1 MPWLMILRKGFI
13 YIPLPMF
20 FGIILWI
27 LLLPVAVLVYIGA
40 ALLKSAGI
48 SIKSFVIPFYFL
60 LPKIYFSLKGLKISV
75 RSKSETMEIKII

>member
-1 MPWLMILRKGFI
+1 MPWLMILRKGYI

-27 LLLPVAVLVYIGA
+27 LLLPLAVLVYIGA
-40 ALLKSAGI
+40 VLLKFVGI

-60 LPKIYFSLKGLKISV
+60 LPKIYFSLKGLKISI
-75 RSKSETMEIKII
+75 RSKSEILEIKII